1 MDGAIEVLVMRRLI
15 ALSLLS
21 LMAAAPAFAADVPE
35 SYYERHSYERAP
47 LERETVVEEPAWR
60 SVTIEEEEP
69 IEERVIVRRPP
80 PVVVRRAHV
89 EELPPDHDWRH
100 VRRDRPFVEEEIT
113 RYDGP
118 RW

>member
-1 MDGAIEVLVMRRLI
+1 MRRLI

-21 LMAAAPAFAADVPE
+21 GMAAGPAFAADVPE

-47 LERETVVEEPAWR
+47 VERETVVEEPAWR

-69 IEERVIVRRPP
+69 VEERVIVRRPP
-80 PVVVRRAHV
+80 PVVVRRTYV
-89 EELPPDHDWRH
+89 EEFPRHHGWRH
-100 VRRDRPFVEEEIT
+100 ARRDRPFVKEEIT